1 MAIDNT
7 YQAIATQTLGS
18 STATV
23 TFSSI
28 PATYTDLVA
37 ILSVRGATAANSG
50 GALFTVNNDTSSLYS
65 NTRLYATNTAVASIR
80 ESAQSQTRL
89 GEIVWNSATSGIFS
103 VCTIHFMNYSNT
115 TTFKT
120 FLTRNSSVTTDTLID
135 QFVELY
141 RSTSAINRIDFNC
154 GGSNFA
160 TGSTFTLYG
169 IKAA

>member
-1 MAIDNT
+1 MAVDNT
-7 YQAIATQTLGS
+7 YVALATQTLGS

-37 ILSVRGATAANSG
+37 VLSVRGANAANSG
-50 GALFTVNNDTSSLYS
+50 AAFFTVNNDTSSLYS
-65 NTRLYATNTAVASIR
+65 NTRLYANGTSALSIR
-80 ESAQSQTRL
+80 ESNQTQTRV
-89 GEIVWNSATSGIFS
+89 GEIVWNNATAGIFS
-103 VCTIHFMNYSNT
+103 PCIIHLMNYSNT

-120 FLTRNSSVTTDTLID
+120 FLTRNSSTTTDTLID

-160 TGSTFTLYG
+160 TGSTFSLYG